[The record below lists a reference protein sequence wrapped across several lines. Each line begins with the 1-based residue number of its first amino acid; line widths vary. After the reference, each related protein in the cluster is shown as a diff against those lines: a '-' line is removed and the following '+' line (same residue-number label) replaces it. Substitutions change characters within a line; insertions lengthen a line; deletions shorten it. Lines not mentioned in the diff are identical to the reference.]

1 VQMRVRKSF
10 QEGDTAK
17 PAAMASEGTVQ
28 WPALGAVVG
37 PFVFT
42 LCWFV
47 LGFLSPGYTLWGTRI
62 APLHAHKPAPS
73 VGLVSAQP
81 AHS

>member
-37 PFVFT
+37 PFVHA
-42 LCWFV
+42 V
-47 LGFLSPGYTLWGTRI
+47 LVRPRLSKSG
-62 APLHAHKPAPS
+62 LHS
-73 VGLVSAQP
+73 VGHTDRA
-81 AHS
+81 ATRR